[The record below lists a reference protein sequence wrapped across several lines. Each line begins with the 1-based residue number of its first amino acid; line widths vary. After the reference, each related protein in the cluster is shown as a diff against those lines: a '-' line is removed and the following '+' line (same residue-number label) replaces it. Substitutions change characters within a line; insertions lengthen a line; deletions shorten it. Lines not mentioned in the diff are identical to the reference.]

1 MENRQYLIDAVIEK
15 EKCRIE
21 KMRSECEERLS
32 EFPRGSLVIR
42 ESNGRKY
49 CYFRYRDGKRVVTK
63 YAGTIQK
70 YEELSAQ
77 LAERDKLITEIRML
91 AAEIERI
98 EKMEAVK

>member
-1 MENRQYLIDAVIEK
+1 METREFYIDTVIKNEK
-15 EKCRIE
+15 SKCQE
-21 KMRSECEERLS
+21 LKEQCEQRLKTY
-32 EFPRGSLVIR
+32 PRGTLVVR

-70 YEELSAQ
+70 YDELSAK
-77 LAERDKLITEIRML
+77 LVERDKLIAEIRML
-91 AAEIERI
+91 ASEIERI